1 MEVRLLGETLED
13 EQRERLVGRVATCGS
28 KQGKTLCL
36 KVNIDTS
43 QSVPISN
50 FSFNREV
57 LNQFTNEASFLSYLE
72 ICLLKVEDG
81 WMVVEDSDRY
91 SSDRKFILSA

>member
-1 MEVRLLGETLED
+1 M
-13 EQRERLVGRVATCGS
+13 
-28 KQGKTLCL
+28 
-36 KVNIDTS
+36 NIDTS

-91 SSDRKFILSA
+91 SSDRKFILRA